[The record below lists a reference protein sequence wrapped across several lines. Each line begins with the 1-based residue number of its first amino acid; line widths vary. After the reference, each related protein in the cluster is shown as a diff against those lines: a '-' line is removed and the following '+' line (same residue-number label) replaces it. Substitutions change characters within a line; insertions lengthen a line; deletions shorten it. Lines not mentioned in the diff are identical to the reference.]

1 MQSYRFRHMHGQS
14 MPYATLL
21 ATDDA
26 DFFDTVLPAWEKKTG
41 FKHVPY
47 TVTCTVFQHR
57 KVPEPLVGTVLA
69 PPTREDGEFY
79 SRLFTGHQP
88 RTT

>member
-57 KVPEPLVGTVLA
+57 KVPEPKKPAASTYEPEYVGF
-69 PPTREDGEFY
+69 G
-79 SRLFTGHQP
+79 
-88 RTT
+88 